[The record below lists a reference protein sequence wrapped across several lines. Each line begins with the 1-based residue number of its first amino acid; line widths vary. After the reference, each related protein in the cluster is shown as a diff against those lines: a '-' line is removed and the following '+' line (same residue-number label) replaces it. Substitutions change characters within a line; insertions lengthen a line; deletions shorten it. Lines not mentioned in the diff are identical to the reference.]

1 MLFLYMYN
9 RFIKML
15 SLGAGS
21 ATQNIMKKI
30 LCVCVCSF
38 LALAANAQFTI
49 YTPGPPQQQ
58 NYQNDSDCPF
68 TIYTPGLPQNNVP
81 REQNLNIV
89 RAVYLNLTTNDAEYI
104 KLKVADVGN
113 QKFIKAYYNKD
124 TGLWFKCNVKVI
136 PLGIMDDAE
145 LRNYFSYKAMIYGIG
160 TVYY

>member
-1 MLFLYMYN
+1 
-9 RFIKML
+9 ML